1 MPRVVECDPDV
12 AETGAANGV
21 GKRRRCDE
29 LVDLPLYLGHYSWV
43 RMKTRESVPAWW
55 EKYRHP
61 EQWDDW

>member
-1 MPRVVECDPDV
+1 
-12 AETGAANGV
+12 
-21 GKRRRCDE
+21 
-29 LVDLPLYLGHYSWV
+29 V